1 VIGSL
6 ALDATGA
13 TLTYGVTT
21 PTTIRLS
28 DDRTS
33 IVEPM
38 ASFLAGRY
46 TWTTILDGLTVKCA
60 VAQDAIGVESTNP
73 PDGKYSSF
81 TGIVPAMDTTPPV
94 MPNR

>member
-1 VIGSL
+1 MIASL
-6 ALDATGA
+6 VLDATRA

-33 IVEPM
+33 IVEPI

-60 VAQDAIGVESTNP
+60 VAQDAIGVETP
-73 PDGKYSSF
+73 TLL
-81 TGIVPAMDTTPPV
+81 TGNIGPSQGLPLPW
-94 MPNR
+94 MPRRP